1 MLEINHKMFLLL
13 VPFSSVVAYALEFN
27 LASAHISSMSKAKEQ
42 NHISED
48 NNNHWRDQEIFMFF
62 WNPKVYYHFHMSSP
76 LILLQIEFLQEMD
89 VWFLFIWYVVY
100 ASGQRWVTS
109 AS

>member
-1 MLEINHKMFLLL
+1 MFLLL

-48 NNNHWRDQEIFMFF
+48 NNNH
-62 WNPKVYYHFHMSSP
+62 
-76 LILLQIEFLQEMD
+76 
-89 VWFLFIWYVVY
+89 
-100 ASGQRWVTS
+100 
-109 AS
+109 